1 MPIRIN
7 LLAESQALDEQRR
20 RDPVKRVIGVGVVAV
35 VLMVGVSTWLQLKSS
50 IIKLELKRAES
61 QFTARKNEFQQ
72 VTDNKQRLADVTHK
86 LGALNQ
92 LATNR
97 LLYGTL
103 L

>member
-20 RDPVKRVIGVGVVAV
+20 RDPIKRVIGVGIVAV
-35 VLMVGVSTWLQLKSS
+35 ALMVVTSTWLQLKSS
-50 IIKLELKRAES
+50 IIKLELRHAEKQLS
-61 QFTARKNEFQQ
+61 ARKNEFQQ
-72 VTDNKQRLADVTHK
+72 ATDNQKRLFDVNHK

-97 LLYGTL
+97 LLLGTL
-103 L
+103 